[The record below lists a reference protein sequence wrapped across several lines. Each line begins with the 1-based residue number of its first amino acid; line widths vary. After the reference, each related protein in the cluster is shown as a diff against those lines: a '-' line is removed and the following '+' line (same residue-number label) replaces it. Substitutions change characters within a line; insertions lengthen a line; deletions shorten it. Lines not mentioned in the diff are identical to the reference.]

1 MTWLALIISS
11 QTLLVN
17 LPKLKAIPENW
28 RLEDNC
34 LHVLGLLNVF
44 RVELDSANVV

>member
-17 LPKLKAIPENW
+17 LPIPENW
-28 RLEDNC
+28 RLEDNR